1 MDRSNSFLCLK
12 YSLISANIIGIC
24 VGFAGFITGL
34 ARPGLLLSNYV
45 SGAQLAIASVI
56 AILIAII
63 GLIGAL
69 KEHFVLL
76 MIYGK
81 FILISF
87 IIRILWSLSSYWHKG
102 ESFFLDYSVA
112 TTIMTIILE
121 LPIMIFS
128 FLLAHAVRLNQHQRK
143 LNSFSSDNNSA

>member
-1 MDRSNSFLCLK
+1 
-12 YSLISANIIGIC
+12 
-24 VGFAGFITGL
+24 
-34 ARPGLLLSNYV
+34 
-45 SGAQLAIASVI
+45 
-56 AILIAII
+56 
-63 GLIGAL
+63 
-69 KEHFVLL
+69 
-76 MIYGK
+76 MIYEK

-121 LPIMIFS
+121 LLKIMIFS

-143 LNSFSSDNNSA
+143 LSSLNSDNNSA